1 MTALENEKKRE
12 VLNAAADFAL
22 RVMKGNAYTPQE
34 TAVLPAVLDLLF
46 LEEKEKARSYKVY

>member
-12 VLNAAADFAL
+12 VLNAAVDFAL
-22 RVMKGNAYTPQE
+22 RVMEGNACTPQE

-46 LEEKEKARSYKVY
+46 LEEKEKVRQDL